1 MDGFEVVRRIRQSTK
16 FKFIP
21 ILLVTGIA
29 EDDAQKA
36 LDIKIDGFIQ
46 KPIDCDAVIAQV
58 RAILD

>member
-1 MDGFEVVRRIRQSTK
+1 MTK
-16 FKFIP
+16 QLEDKD